1 MQLANPGMNDTN
13 PPLKQLNRT
22 FIGSVLFID
31 IVGYSMRTVP
41 DQLEMKELFNTMLA
55 EAVQNVASSERIM
68 VDTGDGA
75 GIAFLGDP
83 EDALFAALSL
93 RDTIETGTITV
104 GEPGFVRMGIN
115 LGPLKI
121 VRDINGHTNM
131 IGDGVNDAQRV
142 MSFADPGQV
151 MVSHAYYDIISRFS
165 RDYTQLF
172 VYEGMRQDKHVRE
185 HEVYRFG
192 PVKDNENLAE
202 KLRDRSRARHG
213 FGDTITGNTITGNTI
228 GMQVAPEV
236 PQTTQAPQPTAAAA
250 ASTSKKN
257 TMRPGLIAT
266 MIGAVTL
273 VGAVWSWTS
282 KPEPQA
288 SAAAPTPIS
297 PAASAPDKAPTKQT
311 AKVEASKPSDVKVAL
326 KDPEA
331 TAKPAQSASAPES
344 PDKTAKPAE
353 SATPAAKPGTVKLAI
368 QPWGEIYVDGGK
380 RGISPPLK
388 SLSLT
393 PGKHRIEIRN
403 GEFTPYKETI
413 EVKSGGEATVQYVF

>member
-1 MQLANPGMNDTN
+1 MSAATL
-13 PPLKQLNRT
+13 PLKQLNRT

-55 EAVQNVASSERIM
+55 DAVQNVAPSERIM

-83 EDALFAALSL
+83 EDALFTALSL
-93 RDTIETGTITV
+93 RDTIEAGTMTI

-131 IGDGVNDAQRV
+131 IGDGVNDAQRI
-142 MSFADPGQV
+142 MSFAEPGQV

-165 RDYTQLF
+165 HDYTQLF
-172 VYEGMRQDKHVRE
+172 VYEGTRQDKHVRE

-192 PVKDNENLAE
+192 PVQGHESLAD
-202 KLRDRSRARHG
+202 KLRDRSRARQAG
-213 FGDTITGNTITGNTI
+213 TDDTITDGTPSTL
-228 GMQVAPEV
+228 EV
-236 PQTTQAPQPTAAAA
+236 PQPVAATTDTLVP
-250 ASTSKKN
+250 KKK
-257 TMRPGLIAT
+257 TMRPGLLVT
-266 MIGAVTL
+266 MIGAVAL

-282 KPEPQA
+282 KSDFQTSQIRP
-288 SAAAPTPIS
+288 APIPPTT
-297 PAASAPDKAPTKQT
+297 SAPETVSAKHT
-311 AKVEASKPSDVKVAL
+311 AKINTPDVNVAMKPAEAAD
-326 KDPEA
+326 
-331 TAKPAQSASAPES
+331 KPAQAAPPTLE
-344 PDKTAKPAE
+344 PADKVEKPAD
-353 SATPAAKPGTVKLAI
+353 APAPKPGTVKLAI
-368 QPWGEIYVDGGK
+368 QPWGEIYVDGSK

-393 PGKHRIEIRN
+393 PGKHRIEVRN
-403 GEFTPYKETI
+403 GEFVPYKETI
-413 EVKSGGEATVQYVF
+413 DVKSGGDVTVQYVF